1 MRKLI
6 LPILFTLLTSFVYGQ
21 QFLWSTIEKDSIA
34 EKQVPIE
41 YVDYEI
47 LKFYDHYEKHYDLSG
62 FSKKRFVE
70 EIDYGFDDWKWIND
84 ITDLTV
90 FALKSNVGDG
100 SVVLVMFISE
110 KNINLIIFSN
120 DIVDRNFSYISNSE
134 YDRKKFEIWLKTL
147 KN

>member
-1 MRKLI
+1 M
-6 LPILFTLLTSFVYGQ
+6 TSFVYGQ

>member
-1 MRKLI
+1 MRIFI
-6 LPILFTLLTSFVYGQ
+6 LPILFILLNSSAFGQ

-34 EKQVPIE
+34 EKHIPLE
-41 YVDYEI
+41 YVNNEI

-62 FSKKRFVE
+62 YSKKRFIE

-84 ITDLTV
+84 INDLTV
-90 FALKSNVGDG
+90 FAVKSNTGSG

-120 DIVDRNFSYISNSE
+120 QVLGRNFNYQSNYE
-134 YDRKKFEIWLKTL
+134 FERKKFETWLKTL
-147 KN
+147 MN

>member
-6 LPILFTLLTSFVYGQ
+6 LPILFTLLTSSVFGQ

-47 LKFYDHYEKHYDLSG
+47 LKFYDHYKQHYDLSG

-90 FALKSNVGDG
+90 FALKSNVGNG

-120 DIVDRNFSYISNSE
+120 GIVDRNYNYISNSE
-134 YDRKKFEIWLKTL
+134 YERKKFETWLKTL